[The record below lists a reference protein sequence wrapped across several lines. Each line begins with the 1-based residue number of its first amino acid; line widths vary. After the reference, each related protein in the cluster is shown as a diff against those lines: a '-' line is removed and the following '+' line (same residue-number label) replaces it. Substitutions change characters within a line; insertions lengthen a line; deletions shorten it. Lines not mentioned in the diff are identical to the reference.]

1 MLHSA
6 APYKYISNNNH
17 RFTAIIQV
25 NLLWIQF
32 NVQCTMHRQNPP
44 ALNWRILSVQSF
56 TACMPLLTATSAFG
70 SGSRCW
76 RSPQQCYLHCLNSI
90 QMSLYTEL
98 DPQHCVAATSVYTAV
113 RNFTLLFTRGVL
125 PRGYQCRFLAS
136 CLECREQDYS
146 LDRWSIQPTADIS
159 IIKINISTNVSAK
172 TDRTFISTILP
183 GHYFMTVSVIRQSG
197 PCSFLLR
204 PP

>member
-1 MLHSA
+1 MH
-6 APYKYISNNNH
+6 P
-17 RFTAIIQV
+17 
-25 NLLWIQF
+25 
-32 NVQCTMHRQNPP
+32 VQCSMYRQNPP

-70 SGSRCW
+70 SGRRCW

-113 RNFTLLFTRGVL
+113 RNFTLLFTPGVL

-159 IIKINISTNVSAK
+159 ITKINISTNVSAK